1 MESSTDEI
9 PIVMDVQPEG
19 EAAMEP
25 IAVIGPEEAA
35 EVSGQRWASGI
46 ELLVSGAASTAVDAS
61 SIDIVVLQFSRDQRA
76 FDEVLLSSP
85 IAERALASGI
95 DLQPHW
101 ANGGKICPTYGYY
114 CTLPWSHSGD
124 HSTRHGNMR
133 KTYFVSGGQTAL
145 QAA

>member
-1 MESSTDEI
+1 MDDAQSDGEAAMESSTDEI

-76 FDEVLLSSP
+76 FDEVLW
-85 IAERALASGI
+85 RG
-95 DLQPHW
+95 DLE
-101 ANGGKICPTYGYY
+101 
-114 CTLPWSHSGD
+114 S
-124 HSTRHGNMR
+124 
-133 KTYFVSGGQTAL
+133 SGGIWGNL
-145 QAA
+145 E